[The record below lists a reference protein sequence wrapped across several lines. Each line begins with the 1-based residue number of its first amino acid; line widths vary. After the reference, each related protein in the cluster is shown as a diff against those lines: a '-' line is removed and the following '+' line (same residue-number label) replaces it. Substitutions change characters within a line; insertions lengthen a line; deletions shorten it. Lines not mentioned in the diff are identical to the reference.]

1 VARQPEREVFLA
13 DLDFRKPRVAES
25 LGIKCTDGVAGIIEG
40 HIQMD
45 SAIIQAKIG
54 GSRLRVLPTGP
65 ASNPSDLVA
74 SGAMRELLEDIA
86 GRAASG
92 IVVLDLP
99 PVLTG
104 HDVISILPQ
113 VDCVL
118 FVAAVGISKIS
129 EIEQSKKYLSESNV
143 VRFVLNKVPASTTNY
158 GYY

>member
-1 VARQPEREVFLA
+1 
-13 DLDFRKPRVAES
+13 
-25 LGIKCTDGVAGIIEG
+25 
-40 HIQMD
+40 M
-45 SAIIQAKIG
+45 
-54 GSRLRVLPTGP
+54 
-65 ASNPSDLVA
+65 
-74 SGAMRELLEDIA
+74 LEDVA

-92 IVVLDLP
+92 IVILDLP

-118 FVAAVGISKIS
+118 FVAAVGTSKIS

-143 VRFVLNKVPASTTNY
+143 VRFVLNKAPASTTIY